1 MNVKLI
7 SSNIRFDNPADGV
20 NSWTHRRIHLSELL
34 LSHSPD
40 VIATQEGRFD
50 QLKDFESLLK
60 DFMIIDH
67 HRSWIKE
74 RMYPSFY
81 LRKNTFEVL
90 RSGDLWLSE
99 TPQIAGSKSFE
110 SAFPRLMTWT
120 EVQLKNCEYK
130 IFMVNTHLDH
140 VKRDTRIHQV
150 NVLVQEIKREWDGR
164 SSLIIYGDFN
174 DDPDSPVRQV
184 ITESF
189 PELQDSWRLF
199 NKNEE
204 TSHHAFQ
211 GECQNGSRIDWI
223 LVDNKIEVKSCMM
236 DKSKP
241 EGHYPSDHFP
251 VVCTISI

>member
-1 MNVKLI
+1 MKVKLI
-7 SSNIRFDNPADGV
+7 SSNIRFDNPADGA
-20 NSWTHRRIHLSELL
+20 NSWSHRRLHLTELL

-50 QLKDFESLLK
+50 QLKDFEILLK
-60 DFMIIDH
+60 DFIIIDH

-81 LRKNTFEVL
+81 LRKQAFEVL

-120 EVQLKNCEYK
+120 EVQLKNSELK
-130 IFMVNTHLDH
+130 FFMVNTHLDH
-140 VKRDTRIHQV
+140 VKRETRLHQV
-150 NVLVQEIKREWDGR
+150 KVLAQEIKKEWDGQ
-164 SSLIIYGDFN
+164 SSLFIFGDFN

-184 ITESF
+184 LTDHF
-189 PELQDSWRLF
+189 PKLIDSWRIF
-199 NKNEE
+199 NATEE

-223 LVDNKIEVKSCMM
+223 LVDNQIEVKACIM

-251 VVCTISI
+251 VVCTINI